1 MKINIKTWN
10 IILYYCILT
19 IILTTT
25 IKINDKVLFCG
36 EDYVGSPISLLLF
49 VLPPIIIFIKLI
61 IEFYTARRK
70 Y

>member
-36 EDYVGSPISLLLF
+36 EDYIGSPISLLFLA
-49 VLPPIIIFIKLI
+49 LPTLIILIKLI
-61 IEFYTARRK
+61 INFHVTRK
-70 Y
+70 NY

>member
-36 EDYVGSPISLLLF
+36 EDYIGSPISLLFLA
-49 VLPPIIIFIKLI
+49 LPTLIILIKLI
-61 IEFYTARRK
+61 INLYTTRNN